1 MSAYEANHAK
11 VLELEV
17 EIRELFK
24 MSLLAFGT
32 NRSRAVNDM
41 LDERCHRQQ
50 TIFDRTGIE
59 YPLTGETFEEVQA
72 NVLAYRAACAKRHH
86 VQMGAH

>member
-1 MSAYEANHAK
+1 MGYEANHAK

-32 NRSRAVNDM
+32 RNSRAVNDM
-41 LDERCHRQQ
+41 LDDRCHRQQ
-50 TIFDRTGIE
+50 MIFDRTGAE
-59 YPLTGETFEEVQA
+59 YPLTGESFEEVQA
-72 NVLAYRAACAKRHH
+72 NVLAHRAAWAKRHH
-86 VQMGAH
+86 AQQGAH